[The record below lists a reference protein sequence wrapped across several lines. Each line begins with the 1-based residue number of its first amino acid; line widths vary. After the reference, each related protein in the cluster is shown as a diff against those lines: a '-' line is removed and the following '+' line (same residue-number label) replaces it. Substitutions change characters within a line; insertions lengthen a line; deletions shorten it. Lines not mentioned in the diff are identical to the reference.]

1 MYVMISSGSN
11 PLYSLSMVMH
21 LSMTCPTPPHAGNTR
36 GLGGV
41 LPEIIA
47 QTKGDLP
54 FPNGKSLHM
63 HSRPC
68 APRVNCRY
76 NNNEIHC
83 IYIKRGL

>member
-1 MYVMISSGSN
+1 
-11 PLYSLSMVMH
+11 MH

-54 FPNGKSLHM
+54 FPNVLVEYLEDTYEVSFLREE
-63 HSRPC
+63 SISDR
-68 APRVNCRY
+68 
-76 NNNEIHC
+76 
-83 IYIKRGL
+83 

>member
-1 MYVMISSGSN
+1 MKNTQTLNSSFYL
-11 PLYSLSMVMH
+11 PAVMH

-54 FPNGKSLHM
+54 FPNVLVEHLEGTYEVSFL
-63 HSRPC
+63 S
-68 APRVNCRY
+68 
-76 NNNEIHC
+76 EESISD
-83 IYIKRGL
+83 

>member
-1 MYVMISSGSN
+1 MRDRVPIMY
-11 PLYSLSMVMH
+11 
-21 LSMTCPTPPHAGNTR
+21 LSMTYPTSSHAGNTR

-54 FPNGKSLHM
+54 FPNGKSLCM

-68 APRVNCRY
+68 AQPVNCRY
-76 NNNEIHC
+76 NNNEICC